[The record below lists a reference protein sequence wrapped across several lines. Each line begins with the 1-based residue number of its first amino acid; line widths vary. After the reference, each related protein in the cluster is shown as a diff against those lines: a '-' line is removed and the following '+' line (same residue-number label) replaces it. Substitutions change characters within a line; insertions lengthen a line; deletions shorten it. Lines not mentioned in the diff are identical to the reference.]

1 MININDI
8 NQISTLLND
17 KKIIKYELISNS
29 FNINCIKIYLS
40 DNQILVA
47 KYYSKRSNDFNAII
61 SEKKNLKYLEKK
73 NIMYFPKIIF
83 GNEKYLITEYIENNN
98 KIPKETN
105 SDFLKAIIEIHSF
118 SNYSYGFKFD
128 TQIGGVKHENQYEK
142 NWAEFYLNTR
152 LHYFFDLANKANLL
166 DKSLTD
172 KIDTVMKEI
181 NNLVPNKPR
190 PRLMHGDLW
199 QGNILFKDYK
209 FVSFI
214 DPGSF
219 YGHNEMELSYLR
231 WFNPTFVDNNFLLK
245 YKEHIPIDKNY
256 FFYEPVYQLYYA
268 LCNVVLWDKSYT
280 IEVNKLLNKIKI

>member
-40 DNQILVA
+40 DNKILVA
-47 KYYSKRSNDFNAII
+47 KYYSKRSSDFNAII
-61 SEKKNLKYLEKK
+61 SEKKNLKYLEKR
-73 NIMYFPKIIF
+73 NIKYFPKIIF

-118 SNYSYGFKFD
+118 SNNSYGFKFD
-128 TQIGGVKHENQYEK
+128 TQIGGVKHENKYKK

-152 LHYFFDLANKANLL
+152 LHYFFNLANKANLL
-166 DKSLTD
+166 DKNLRD
-172 KIDTVMKEI
+172 KIDTVMKKI
-181 NNLVPNKPR
+181 NNLIPNKPK
-190 PRLMHGDLW
+190 PMLMHGDLW
-199 QGNILFKDYK
+199 GGNILFKDYK

-219 YGHNEMELSYLR
+219 YGHNEMELAYLR
-231 WFNPTFVDNNFLLK
+231 WFNPIFVDNNFLLK
-245 YKEHIPIDKNY
+245 YKEYIPIDKNY
-256 FFYEPVYQLYYA
+256 FIYEPVYQLYYA